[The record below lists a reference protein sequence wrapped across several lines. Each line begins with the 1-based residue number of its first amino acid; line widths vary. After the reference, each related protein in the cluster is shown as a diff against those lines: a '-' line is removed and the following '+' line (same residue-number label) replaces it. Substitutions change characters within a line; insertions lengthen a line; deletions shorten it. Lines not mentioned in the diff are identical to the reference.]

1 MFKSLGSLIKSP
13 DIKLKKNDA
22 IFALQVR
29 QIAKKSIRT
38 VCSDL
43 PSEVTDL
50 LHIKSVKN
58 GVLTVSAPSLVA
70 AELQMRAEGLI
81 EDINRQ
87 FGRKVLHRIRFNTY

>member
-13 DIKLKKNDA
+13 STKFNKNDA
-22 IFALQVR
+22 IFALQIR
-29 QIAKKSIRT
+29 QVAKKSIRT

-43 PSEVTDL
+43 PGEVTDL

-58 GVLTVSAPSLVA
+58 GVLTVCAPSLVA
-70 AELQMRAEGLI
+70 AEVQMRADGLI

-87 FGRKVLHRIRFNTY
+87 LGQKFLRKIRFKAG

>member
-13 DIKLKKNDA
+13 NTKFKKNDA
-22 IFALQVR
+22 IFALQIR
-29 QIAKKSIRT
+29 QVAKKSIRT

-43 PSEVTDL
+43 PSEVTDS

-58 GVLTVSAPSLVA
+58 GVLTINAPSLVA
-70 AELQMRAEGLI
+70 AELQMRSGGLI

-87 FGRKVLHRIRFNTY
+87 LGQKILHKIRFKVN